1 MKRTVMKAVL
11 ASVIGLGAA
20 SAFANEADED
30 ANREQQMSMPMLKQD
45 HLFEERA
52 GTWKATCDE
61 LEDSRIYCRMFHIEQ
76 FGEWK
81 TKNFVQLGP
90 AWTPEA
96 VGFVIATY
104 LGFKP
109 GTTVSIGID
118 KHNRHKLTAPQ
129 GNNLMISP
137 EDTRKILQEMENGH
151 KIVVTFNSYS
161 GVRHLSLADLGPF
174 KTLLAKVK
182 TQMAKNSQSENSEQ

>member
-1 MKRTVMKAVL
+1 MKALVMTAVL
-11 ASVIGLGAA
+11 ASVIGFDVCP
-20 SAFANEADED
+20 AFAKEANDG
-30 ANREQQMSMPMLKQD
+30 AMKQPQMPVPMSRQK

-61 LEDSRIYCRMFHIEQ
+61 MEDSKVYCRMFHIEQ

-90 AWTPEA
+90 AWNPDA
-96 VGFVIATY
+96 VGFVVATY
-104 LGFKP
+104 LGFKQ
-109 GTTVSIGID
+109 GSTVSIGID
-118 KHNRHKLTAPQ
+118 KHKRHEVTAPK
-129 GNNLMISP
+129 GNNLMLNP
-137 EDTRKILQEMENGH
+137 QDTEKILQEMENGH

-161 GVRHLSLADLGPF
+161 GVRHLALADLGPF

-182 TQMAKNSQSENSEQ
+182 VQMAKNSQLENNK